1 MRKKDV
7 LLISGFLYYNGTRKA
22 KEVLPMAGRY
32 SPIGVFDSGV
42 GGISVLGELTRT
54 LPRED
59 FLYFGDNLHAPYGT
73 KPEQEVLGYVRSVMD
88 YLIAQDVKAVVI
100 ACNTA
105 TSVAAATLRAELAL
119 PIIGMEPALKPAA
132 EQRKGGQI
140 LVLATPMTLR
150 LPKFQALYQRYGE
163 GAIPLPC
170 PGLMEL
176 VETQA
181 FDQARRY
188 LQELFLAYDLARVD
202 AIVLGCTHYV
212 FLRPILREILP
223 PHVLILDGNAGT
235 ARQLARVLEQ
245 RDLLSDQGGS
255 VTLETSGDS
264 SLILPLME
272 SLLAR
277 A

>member
-1 MRKKDV
+1 MSDR
-7 LLISGFLYYNGTRKA
+7 F
-22 KEVLPMAGRY
+22 

-42 GGISVLGELTRT
+42 GGISVLGELART

-73 KPEQEVLGYVRSVMD
+73 KPEDEVLGYVRGVMD
-88 YLIAQDVKAVVI
+88 YLISQNVKAVVI

-105 TSVAAATLRAELAL
+105 TSVAAAALRAELAL

-132 EQRKGGQI
+132 EQRRGGQI

-163 GAIPLPC
+163 GAVPLPC

-181 FDQARRY
+181 FDQAARY
-188 LQELFLAYDLARVD
+188 LREHFLAYDLRQVD
-202 AIVLGCTHYV
+202 AVVLGCTHYV
-212 FLRPILREILP
+212 FLRPILQEILP

-245 RDLLSDQGGS
+245 RDLLNTQGGS
-255 VTLETSGDS
+255 IRLETSGDRDAV
-264 SLILPLME
+264 LPLMRT
-272 SLLAR
+272 LLAR

>member
-1 MRKKDV
+1 MPDR
-7 LLISGFLYYNGTRKA
+7 F
-22 KEVLPMAGRY
+22 

-42 GGISVLGELTRT
+42 GGVSVLGELART
-54 LPRED
+54 LPYED
-59 FLYFGDNLHAPYGT
+59 FLYYGDNLHAPYGT
-73 KPEQEVLGYVRSVMD
+73 KPEAEVLGYVRGVMD
-88 YLIAQDVKAVVI
+88 HLIARDVKAVVI

-105 TSVAAATLRAELAL
+105 TSVAAAALRSELAL

-132 EQRKGGQI
+132 EQRRGGQI

-150 LPKFQALYQRYGE
+150 LPKFQALYARYGE
-163 GAIPLPC
+163 GAVPLPC

-188 LQELFLAYDLARVD
+188 LLEHFLAYDMSTVD
-202 AIVLGCTHYV
+202 AVVLGCTHYV
-212 FLRPILREILP
+212 FLRPILQEILP

-245 RDLLSDQGGS
+245 RDLLNRTGGS
-255 VTLETSGDS
+255 IRLETSGDS
-264 SLILPLME
+264 ASVLPLMHQ
-272 SLLAR
+272 LLAR

>member
-1 MRKKDV
+1 MPNR
-7 LLISGFLYYNGTRKA
+7 F
-22 KEVLPMAGRY
+22 

-42 GGISVLGELTRT
+42 GGVSVLGELARA
-54 LPRED
+54 LPHED

-73 KPEQEVLGYVRSVMD
+73 KPEAEVLGYVRSVMD
-88 YLIAQDVKAVVI
+88 YLMAQDVKAVVI

-105 TSVAAATLRAELAL
+105 TSVAAAALRSELAL
-119 PIIGMEPALKPAA
+119 PIIGMEPALKPAS
-132 EQRKGGQI
+132 EMRRGGQI

-150 LPKFQALYQRYGE
+150 LPKFQALYARYGE

-188 LQELFLAYDLARVD
+188 LQEHFLAYDMQQVD
-202 AIVLGCTHYV
+202 AVVLGCTHYV
-212 FLRPILREILP
+212 FLRPILQEILP
-223 PHVLILDGNAGT
+223 PHVMILDGNAGT

-245 RDLLSDQGGS
+245 RELLNDQGGS
-255 VTLETSGDS
+255 IRLETSGDTS
-264 SLILPLME
+264 SVLPLMQE
-272 SLLAR
+272 LLSR